1 MAIVNKNTIE
11 VTTVNGF
18 RKMINKSQIESINEL
33 PFKDCSKSNT
43 VVVLLSGNEIYCSD
57 IYDMLVQLWEG
68 KGDQVE

>member
-18 RKMINKSQIESINEL
+18 RKMINKSRIESINEL
-33 PFKDCSKSNT
+33 PFKDMSKSNT

-57 IYDMLVQLWEG
+57 RYDTLVQLWVA
-68 KGDQVE
+68 KGDNE